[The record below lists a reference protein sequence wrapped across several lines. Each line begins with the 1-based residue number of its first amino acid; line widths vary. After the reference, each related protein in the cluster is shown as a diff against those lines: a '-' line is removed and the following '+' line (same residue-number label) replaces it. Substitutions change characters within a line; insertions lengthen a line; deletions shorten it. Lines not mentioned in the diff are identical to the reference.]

1 MANGPADSLS
11 NTLKDTLIKPV
22 KTVIDTVDK
31 IIPDSWTGK
40 KPVDT
45 SWHDQQVREANKSF
59 GVKTDQ
65 DSSGSSQPVQPV
77 KKTTPAPKKYHKG
90 TDYVPE
96 TGPAVLKK
104 GEAVLNTADAGK
116 FREAKNK
123 MAKDWSGNA
132 KDGLAGK
139 TGEKPPKEISHI
151 VHHKIQGGGHHFEHH
166 HTHPDHHPVEH
177 HYAADDDGMVH
188 HMLTHAG
195 TPNPG
200 EAEAEAGTP
209 ENYQPGASP
218 NAAIEAAA
226 SPAAMAGPSPA
237 ASPAAGPT
245 MGA

>member
-1 MANGPADSLS
+1 MANGPADGLS
-11 NTLKDTLIKPV
+11 NTLKDTLIRPV

-31 IIPDSWTGK
+31 IIPDSWAGK

-65 DSSGSSQPVQPV
+65 DSSGSSQPVQPT
-77 KKTTPAPKKYHKG
+77 KKITPAPKKYHKG

-139 TGEKPPKEISHI
+139 TGENPPKVISHI
-151 VHHKIQGGGHHFEHH
+151 IHHKTVDGKHHFEHH
-166 HTHPDHHPVEH
+166 HNPPHPVEH
-177 HYAADDDGMVH
+177 HVKNNDDEMLE
-188 HMLTHAG
+188 HMMQHAG

-200 EAEAEAGTP
+200 EAEAESGTP

-226 SPAAMAGPSPA
+226 SPAAMAGPS
-237 ASPAAGPT
+237 SSAGPT